1 MGPLKGDEYMIRLTF
16 VLALFFVWAVAFTTA
31 VVLTVWPPEAAPA
44 ALSDSSPATATREA
58 GALPFPRG

>member
-1 MGPLKGDEYMIRLTF
+1 MIRLTF